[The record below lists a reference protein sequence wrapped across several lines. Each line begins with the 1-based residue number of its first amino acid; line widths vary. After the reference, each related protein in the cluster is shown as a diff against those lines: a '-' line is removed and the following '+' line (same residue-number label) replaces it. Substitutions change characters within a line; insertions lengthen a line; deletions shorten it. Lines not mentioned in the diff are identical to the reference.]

1 MTGFELQRL
10 RMVEVQLAERGID
23 DPRVLTAFAAVARED
38 FLPPQLAELA
48 YEDTALLIGE
58 GQTISQPYIVAL
70 TAQALTLRGDER
82 VLEIGTGSGYAAA
95 ILGKLAREVVT
106 VERIESLAEA
116 AKERLH
122 ALGFTNV
129 RSVVG
134 DGSRGWPELAP
145 YDAIAVAAAVA
156 RVPRALRDQLT
167 VGGRL
172 VIPLGAD
179 GQMLTRVTRKS
190 ESEWRE
196 EPIAEVRFVPLVSDE
211 SVNGVPGRSD

>member
-1 MTGFELQRL
+1 MTDFERRRL
-10 RMVEVQLAERGID
+10 RMVEVQLAERGIE
-23 DPRVLTAFAAVARED
+23 DPRVLAAFVAVARED
-38 FLPPQLAELA
+38 FLPPELAELA

-70 TAQALTLRGDER
+70 TAQSLGLRGDER
-82 VLEIGTGSGYAAA
+82 VLEVGTGSGYAAA

-106 VERIESLAEA
+106 VERIESLAAA

-122 ALGFTNV
+122 ALGYENV

-156 RVPRALRDQLT
+156 RVPRALRDQLAL
-167 VGGRL
+167 GGRL
-172 VIPLGAD
+172 VIPVGEEL
-179 GQMLTRVTRKS
+179 QMLIRVVRTG

-196 EPIAEVRFVPLVSDE
+196 EPIAEVRFVPLVSDLT
-211 SVNGVPGRSD
+211 NGAARA